1 MAAISARDGENLP
14 ERVTRLE
21 TAADTERPHLA
32 TKANLERHTR
42 LLVMWVVGTAFA
54 MFSFLIM
61 YMNDR
66 LAAMDTRLAAMDMR
80 LDEILA
86 AILQSGG

>member
-1 MAAISARDGENLP
+1 MKSKKS
-14 ERVTRLE
+14 
-21 TAADTERPHLA
+21 HLA